1 MPARPPIVVLD
12 ACVLANQTVADLLL
26 RLAEDPPLIW
36 PRWSEEILA
45 EVRRTHR
52 KLDWPD
58 SLAESWQTDVSAC
71 FPEAAFDAP
80 PGLLPRLWN
89 QAKDRHVLGT
99 AIASK
104 AETIVTF
111 NLRDFP
117 PAYPFALGYPSKAP
131 GCFCRRNPA
140 ETSDGD
146 APESP
151 GHGPPSWACE
161 DPGETETRP
170 TGHGQHSGPVPPNVM
185 STPLKSPPGGRSGRA
200 CSADEAWRRRRR
212 R

>member
-12 ACVLANQTVADLLL
+12 ACVLANQTVADILL
-26 RLAEDPPLIW
+26 RLAEDPPLIL
-36 PRWSEEILA
+36 PRWSEEILS

-52 KLDWPD
+52 KLAWPD
-58 SLAESWQTDVSAC
+58 ALAESWQSDVSAC

-80 PGLLPRLWN
+80 AGLLPRLRN

-117 PAYPFALGYPSKAP
+117 PAALSPWNIQAKHPDA
-131 GCFCRRNPA
+131 FVVEILRRHPA
-140 ETSDGD
+140 ETQKKVQGMVRR
-146 APESP
+146 
-151 GHGPPSWACE
+151 HGPEKALE
-161 DPGETETRP
+161 KLRRDLP
-170 TGHGQHSGPVPPNVM
+170 T
-185 STPLKSPPGGRSGRA
+185 
-200 CSADEAWRRRRR
+200 SANLLARNLA
-212 R
+212 

>member
-1 MPARPPIVVLD
+1 MPRRPPVVVLD
-12 ACVLANQTVADLLL
+12 ACVLANQTVADLML

-36 PRWSEEILA
+36 PGWSEEILA

-52 KLDWPD
+52 KLGWPD

-71 FPEAAFDAP
+71 FPEAAFDPP
-80 PGLLPRLWN
+80 PGLLPRLRN

-117 PAYPFALGYPSKAP
+117 PAALSPWGIQAKHPDA
-131 GCFCRRNPA
+131 FVVEILRRHPT
-140 ETSDGD
+140 ETLQKVQGMVRR
-146 APESP
+146 
-151 GHGPPSWACE
+151 HGPMKTLE
-161 DPGETETRP
+161 K
-170 TGHGQHSGPVPPNVM
+170 
-185 STPLKSPPGGRSGRA
+185 L
-200 CSADEAWRRRRR
+200 RRDLAATASILAPHLPK
-212 R
+212 

>member
-26 RLAEDPPLIW
+26 RLAEDPPIIW

-52 KLDWPD
+52 KLGWPD

-80 PGLLPRLWN
+80 PGLLPRLRN

-117 PAYPFALGYPSKAP
+117 TSALSPWDIQAKHPDA
-131 GCFCRRNPA
+131 FVVEILRRHPT
-140 ETSDGD
+140 ETLHKVQGMVRR
-146 APESP
+146 
-151 GHGPPSWACE
+151 HGPTKTLE
-161 DPGETETRP
+161 K
-170 TGHGQHSGPVPPNVM
+170 
-185 STPLKSPPGGRSGRA
+185 L
-200 CSADEAWRRRRR
+200 RRDLPATASILAPHLPK
-212 R
+212 

>member
-1 MPARPPIVVLD
+1 MPQRPPVVVLD
-12 ACVLANQTVADLLL
+12 ACVLANQTVADLML

-52 KLDWPD
+52 KLGWPD

-80 PGLLPRLWN
+80 PGLLPRLRN

-117 PAYPFALGYPSKAP
+117 PAALSPWDIQAKHPDAFVVGIL
-131 GCFCRRNPA
+131 RRYPA
-140 ETSDGD
+140 ETLQKVQGMVRR
-146 APESP
+146 
-151 GHGPPSWACE
+151 HGPAKTLE
-161 DPGETETRP
+161 K
-170 TGHGQHSGPVPPNVM
+170 
-185 STPLKSPPGGRSGRA
+185 L
-200 CSADEAWRRRRR
+200 RRDLPATASILAPHLPR
-212 R
+212 

>member
-1 MPARPPIVVLD
+1 MPRRPPVVVLD
-12 ACVLANQTVADLLL
+12 ACVLANQTVADLML
-26 RLAEDPPLIW
+26 RLAEDPALLR

-52 KLDWPD
+52 KLGWPD

-80 PGLLPRLWN
+80 PGLIPRLRN

-117 PAYPFALGYPSKAP
+117 PAALSPWNIQAKHPDA
-131 GCFCRRNPA
+131 FVVETLRRNPA
-140 ETSDGD
+140 ETLQKVQGMVRR
-146 APESP
+146 
-151 GHGPPSWACE
+151 HGPTKTLEKLRRDLPATASTLA
-161 DPGETETRP
+161 PHLP
-170 TGHGQHSGPVPPNVM
+170 T
-185 STPLKSPPGGRSGRA
+185 
-200 CSADEAWRRRRR
+200 
-212 R
+212 

>member
-26 RLAEDPPLIW
+26 RLAEDPPLIL
-36 PRWSEEILA
+36 PRWSEEIMA

-52 KLDWPD
+52 KLGWPD
-58 SLAESWQTDVSAC
+58 SLAESWQVDVSAC

-80 PGLLPRLWN
+80 PGLLPRLRN

-117 PAYPFALGYPSKAP
+117 PSALSPWDIQAKHPDA
-131 GCFCRRNPA
+131 FVVEILRRHPA
-140 ETSDGD
+140 ETRQKVKGMVRR
-146 APESP
+146 
-151 GHGPPSWACE
+151 HGPAKTLEKLRRDLPATASILA
-161 DPGETETRP
+161 PYLP
-170 TGHGQHSGPVPPNVM
+170 T
-185 STPLKSPPGGRSGRA
+185 
-200 CSADEAWRRRRR
+200 
-212 R
+212 